1 MSSLSEAFY
10 KAKWDHYVD
19 QTLSRFKLRA
29 SEYDRE
35 IAEEVENDMKERVE
49 LMYSYDDIVHDRHI
63 LRNRFLHEMNKKTT
77 LRDIGAKLD
86 EFVLDSK
93 ANMGQYYQLN
103 KTPFDVPNAAT
114 RDQTTVDFDWK
125 QSIIQGF
132 ESVKPLYI
140 EDKEQLEADHPRE
153 KMKK

>member
-1 MSSLSEAFY
+1 MEFPIFNEEDAQTYKSMSFLSEAFY

-93 ANMGQYYQLN
+93 ANMG
-103 KTPFDVPNAAT
+103 
-114 RDQTTVDFDWK
+114 
-125 QSIIQGF
+125 
-132 ESVKPLYI
+132 
-140 EDKEQLEADHPRE
+140 
-153 KMKK
+153 

>member
-1 MSSLSEAFY
+1 MHRHTSLCLLCQKPSTRPSGTTT
-10 KAKWDHYVD
+10 W
-19 QTLSRFKLRA
+19 TLSRFKLRE

-93 ANMGQYYQLN
+93 ANMG
-103 KTPFDVPNAAT
+103 
-114 RDQTTVDFDWK
+114 
-125 QSIIQGF
+125 
-132 ESVKPLYI
+132 
-140 EDKEQLEADHPRE
+140 
-153 KMKK
+153 